1 MNPMKKSFSVAALIL
16 ALAGSLSPG
25 VGRAQS
31 VATKGYEEAQ
41 KAFRSRDYQEAA
53 RLFYLTVVGSTG
65 DVQKK
70 AEFGLAE
77 SLKKLRLHYG
87 AAYFYS
93 RMVATGPTN
102 DFFRLSLSELG
113 HINSRKPLG
122 KASIYGLFGSKV
134 NPLVVPPKARG
145 FYFFYKG
152 LKFFEDKNVTA
163 ARAEFLRVPASSSYY
178 ATAQYYLGVIMTITG
193 DTDGA
198 MGAFTR
204 VIRKS
209 SSEEM
214 RELAIMNM
222 ARVNYEKKNYRK
234 AFQFYSQIQRDSDLW
249 LQSIFEGAWAF
260 FMIQKH
266 NNTLGNLHTIHS
278 PFFENRFFPESYI
291 LEAISYLRLC
301 RYGQVKDALKRFQE
315 RYKPTFSDL
324 NSLLKKYKNQPEAFF
339 NLIRQ
344 YRAVGRLSEQKAAL
358 EVIDNISRSDA
369 YKEAILVVRRL
380 DQEKTL
386 LGRYGGKWEFSG
398 LGEVLRNSYDRRK
411 AATIQTVGSDLF
423 NAAVQQFRYLR
434 DLSDQTGLINIEM
447 LSGRTDQL
455 RANLTQDS
463 TKVDGIQW
471 GEGMRPLNLK
481 QELEYWPFEGEYWE
495 DELGGYVY
503 NIDSKCGGS

>member
-1 MNPMKKSFSVAALIL
+1 VNVMKKLVSIAALIL
-16 ALAGSLSPG
+16 ALASSLGSG
-25 VGRAQS
+25 VGHAQS
-31 VATKGYEEAQ
+31 VATKGYDEAQ
-41 KAFRSRDYQEAA
+41 KAFRARDYQEAA

-65 DVQKK
+65 DIQKK

-93 RMVATGPTN
+93 RMVAAGPSN

-113 HINSRKPLG
+113 QINSRKPLG
-122 KASIYGLFGSKV
+122 KASVYGLLNSKV
-134 NPLVVPPKARG
+134 SPLVVPPKARG
-145 FYFFYKG
+145 FFFFYKG
-152 LKFFEDKNVTA
+152 LKLFEDKNVSA
-163 ARAEFLRVPASSSYY
+163 ARAEFQRVPSSSSYY
-178 ATAQYYLGVIMTITG
+178 AVAQYYLGVVLTITG

-198 MGAFTR
+198 LGAFTR
-204 VIRKS
+204 VIRKGT
-209 SSEEM
+209 SEEM
-214 RELAIMNM
+214 RELAIMNL
-222 ARVNYEKKNYRK
+222 ARVNYELKNYRK

-301 RYGQVKDALKRFQE
+301 RYGQVKDALKRFQD

-324 NSLLKKYKNQPEAFF
+324 NTLLKKYKNQPEAFF

-344 YRAVGRLSEQKAAL
+344 YRAVGRLSEQRAAV
-358 EVIDNISRSDA
+358 EVVDSISRSDA

-380 DQEKTL
+380 DREKAL

-398 LGEVLRNSYDRRK
+398 LAEVLRNSYDRRK
-411 AATIQTVGSDLF
+411 AATIQTAGSDLF
-423 NAAVQQFRYLR
+423 NAAAQQFRYLR

-455 RANLTQDS
+455 RANLNDES
-463 TKVDGIQW
+463 AKVDGVQW